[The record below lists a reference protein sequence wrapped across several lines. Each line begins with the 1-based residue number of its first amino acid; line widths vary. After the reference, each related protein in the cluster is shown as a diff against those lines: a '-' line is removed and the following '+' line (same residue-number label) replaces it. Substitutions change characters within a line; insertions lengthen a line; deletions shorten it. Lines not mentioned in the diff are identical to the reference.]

1 MMVIVEG
8 AYSHDDLAVY
18 RRGKDGVGGF
28 SVAEILVDVPNLLLS
43 LSVLSLSFR
52 QPPHFE

>member
-1 MMVIVEG
+1 MVIVEG

>member
-1 MMVIVEG
+1 MVIVEG

-18 RRGKDGVGGF
+18 RSGKDGVGGF